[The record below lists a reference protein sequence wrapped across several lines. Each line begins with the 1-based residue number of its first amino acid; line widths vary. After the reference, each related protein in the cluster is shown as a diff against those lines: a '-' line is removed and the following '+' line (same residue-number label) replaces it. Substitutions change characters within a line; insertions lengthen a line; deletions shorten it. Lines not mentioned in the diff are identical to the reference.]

1 MKEFI
6 AYLIIVSVLALG
18 CVIVAITENCGT
30 ETIRDLNTGI
40 RYENVNAVY
49 HRGAVSFEYNGETY
63 HLSNYVVE

>member
-1 MKEFI
+1 MKEF
-6 AYLIIVSVLALG
+6 AAFLIVVSVLAFG
-18 CVIVAITENCGT
+18 CLMVAIIKNCDT

-49 HRGAVSFEYNGETY
+49 CKGAVTFEYNGETY

>member
-1 MKEFI
+1 M
-6 AYLIIVSVLALG
+6 
-18 CVIVAITENCGT
+18 VAIIKNCDT

-49 HRGAVSFEYNGETY
+49 YKGAVTFEYNGETY

>member
-6 AYLIIVSVLALG
+6 VYLIIGSVLVLG
-18 CVIVAITENCGT
+18 CVIIAITENCDT

-49 HRGAVSFEYNGETY
+49 NRGSVSFEYNGETY